1 MRPAGAL
8 MQGALISCVLSRAAP
23 GVAAFAYSTAS
34 AGLSSAARRS
44 VHALVR
50 SNAVPAVQ
58 VAAAGVLAGSR
69 PCETHAAAPGAR
81 QRRCAARMCGASSSV
96 EAAAAPAAAD
106 AAAAAAA
113 SSNSEAQRVRRT
125 RVKAILEAADDSIV
139 GSEVVV
145 KGWIRTKRGQKTFTF
160 LEVKS

>member
-23 GVAAFAYSTAS
+23 GVAAFAYSTSS
-34 AGLSSAARRS
+34 AGLSLARRS
-44 VHALVR
+44 VHGLVR
-50 SNAVPAVQ
+50 SNAAPAVQ
-58 VAAAGVLAGSR
+58 VAAAGVLTGSR
-69 PCETHAAAPGAR
+69 PSGLRAAAPGAR
-81 QRRCAARMCGASSSV
+81 QRRCTARMCTASSSV
-96 EAAAAPAAAD
+96 EAPAASAAD
-106 AAAAAAA
+106 AAA
-113 SSNSEAQRVRRT
+113 SSSSEPQRIRRT

-160 LEVKS
+160 LEVH

>member
-8 MQGALISCVLSRAAP
+8 MQGALVSCVLSRTAP
-23 GVAAFAYSTAS
+23 GVAAFAYNTAS
-34 AGLSSAARRS
+34 AGLTSAARRS

-50 SNAVPAVQ
+50 SNAAPAVQ
-58 VAAAGVLAGSR
+58 VAAAGVLAGRR
-69 PCETHAAAPGAR
+69 PCDVRAAALGAR
-81 QRRCAARMCGASSSV
+81 QRRCTARMCTTSSSV
-96 EAAAAPAAAD
+96 EAAAAPTIAAD
-106 AAAAAAA
+106 AAAAA
-113 SSNSEAQRVRRT
+113 SSKSEAQRVRRT

-160 LEVKS
+160 LEVK